1 MSETN
6 HLSSPTSDS
15 DRLSGVKL
23 FLIITGAVACAL
35 LLALAA
41 ARYILFPQEL
51 VPVSLSAKEQRQLE
65 DKLSRLPESAGN
77 ISDGTERRLEP
88 EPYSETGASREIVFS
103 ERELNGLI
111 AREPELARR
120 FAIDLSD
127 GMASGKLLVPLD
139 PEFPLLG
146 GKTLKVTAGLQLA
159 YTKGK
164 PVVILKGVSIWDVPI
179 PNAWLGNLKNVDL
192 VKEFGGQEGFW
203 SVFADGVEEIL
214 VEDGQL
220 LLRLKE

>member
-6 HLSSPTSDS
+6 PPSSLTSGT
-15 DRLSGVKL
+15 DRISGVKL

-35 LLALAA
+35 LLALVA
-41 ARYILFPQEL
+41 ARYILFPKEL

-159 YTKGK
+159 YGKGK
-164 PVVILKGVSIWDVPI
+164 PVVILKGVSIWGVPI

-192 VKEFGGQEGFW
+192 VKEFGDQEGFW
-203 SVFADGVEEIL
+203 SVFADGVDEIL

>member
-1 MSETN
+1 MSETTPP
-6 HLSSPTSDS
+6 SSLT
-15 DRLSGVKL
+15 RGANRISGVKL

-41 ARYILFPQEL
+41 ARYILFPKEL
-51 VPVSLSAKEQRQLE
+51 VPVSLNAKEQRQLE
-65 DKLSRLPESAGN
+65 DKLSRLPESADN
-77 ISDGTERRLEP
+77 LSVGTERRLEP

-159 YTKGK
+159 YANGK
-164 PVVILKGVSIWDVPI
+164 PVVVLKGVSIWGVPI

-203 SVFADGVEEIL
+203 SVFADGVDEIL